1 MSTPSKAKVI
11 KRLIERHRLSPE
23 EAEWAWENGDRS
35 ILAEGRFEQAV
46 AQFVASQGGEL
57 SISLQARQAQSK
69 ANKAQSEDD
78 EPAAKQSTR
87 KKPSADEVM
96 EATVQRILDKR
107 AKRKAD
113 KSQSQA
119 DEAVAEAVK
128 TGAPR
133 AVAEEAAERATTE
146 DGEFDPV
153 AFAEIFSSLGG
164 AHADRKQ
171 TLEQLRADLGL
182 PRLPTDE
189 DLRAAMREFNQAF
202 PDLRVDTVEELLA
215 MYASANGP
223 LVREAFLEA
232 LDGTSPQIITYHY
245 RDMDG
250 RLQRFDVEAEYV
262 QAARQIAPGFQPG
275 KAIALQARTGTPWQ
289 PIALVLN
296 TLDIGKAAPTPTQ
309 LSPFRT
315 EAGAPTN
322 RGPGVRFREE
332 ESRSMEAFRS
342 RARAEEASKLQAL
355 QSKYGDWSLAYL
367 AIHDP
372 ELADAIYNQG
382 GPTRE
387 QAARAQELFFKGKW
401 DPQTLASMGF
411 YIDPTK
417 YAAILD
423 AEQYE
428 GRRRAAAAPDV
439 KLPNRDRLEEGVRS
453 LWRSWFQRDPNQ
465 GELDSFVNSIHGMVR
480 SAAVAGSAGNP
491 FKGQEFQPGRV
502 TEQEIDP
509 QATLLA
515 QARQTEDYRR
525 LFSQMREGLSEEEY
539 VAQFRAASGALLG
552 AEEAGGD
559 AIRAG
564 MESGSLQ
571 TTIGH
576 IAGTREYLEQNST
589 LRQRIARAAQLI
601 NART

>member
-1 MSTPSKAKVI
+1 MADKSKQKAINILRSRFFPLFSDEEVALLVEGKDIAKV
-11 KRLIERHRLSPE
+11 LDDPE
-23 EAEWAWENGDRS
+23 AFLKDEYGSIGEARAVV
-35 ILAEGRFEQAV
+35 EGR
-46 AQFVASQGGEL
+46 
-57 SISLQARQAQSK
+57 AREK
-69 ANKAQSEDD
+69 GNRIRSE
-78 EPAAKQSTR
+78 
-87 KKPSADEVM
+87 
-96 EATVQRILDKR
+96 
-107 AKRKAD
+107 RKAD
-113 KSQSQA
+113 
-119 DEAVAEAVK
+119 EAAKRAVEA
-128 TGAPR
+128 GAPR
-133 AVAEEAAERATTE
+133 AVAEEAAERATTV
-146 DGEFDPV
+146 DGEFDRV
-153 AFAEIFSSLGG
+153 AFSEIFTALS
-164 AHADRKQ
+164 AAQVDQ
-171 TLEQLRADLGL
+171 EQILEQLRADLGL
-182 PRLPTDE
+182 PRAPTDE

-215 MYASANGP
+215 VYASANGP

-245 RDMDG
+245 RDMSG
-250 RLQRFDVEAEYV
+250 KLQRFDVEAEYV
-262 QAARQIAPGFQPG
+262 EAARKIAPGFQPG
-275 KAIALQARTGTPWQ
+275 KAIAVQARTGTPWQ
-289 PIALVLN
+289 PIALVIN
-296 TLDIGKAAPTPTQ
+296 TLDIARTDPKPVGQ
-309 LSPFRT
+309 QSPSRMMADAVAT
-315 EAGAPTN
+315 VWPWDRSRRPDPAM
-322 RGPGVRFREE
+322 RFREV
-332 ESRSMEAFRS
+332 ESGLREKAARIQS
-342 RARAEEASKLQAL
+342 RDRIASKLQTL
-355 QSKYGDWSLAYL
+355 QTKYGDWSLAYL

-411 YIDPTK
+411 FIDPTK

-465 GELDSFVNSIHGMVR
+465 GELDSFVSSIYGMVR

-491 FKGQEFQPGRV
+491 FKGEEFQPGRV

-515 QARQTEDYRR
+515 QARQTDDYRR
-525 LFSQMREGLSEEEY
+525 LFAQMREGLTEEEY
-539 VAQFRAASGALLG
+539 VAQFRAAAGALLG

-571 TTIGH
+571 TTVGH

-589 LRQRIARAAQLI
+589 LRQRIARAAQMI